1 MTRIEIA
8 TQVLAAN
15 PHVVEDAMQW
25 VKDLVDTS
33 LEFAESRT
41 ENAMTESEKQ
51 IKEIKEAIAKYHASL
66 RNIGVHRPHAAN
78 TLIHNI
84 QEILQINWSD
94 RLSCS

>member
-1 MTRIEIA
+1 
-8 TQVLAAN
+8 
-15 PHVVEDAMQW
+15 MQSPEW
-25 VKDLVDTS
+25 VVDTS

-78 TLIHNI
+78 ALIHDI
-84 QEILQINWSD
+84 IEILQISWSQ
-94 RLSCS
+94 RLCN